1 MNDFIGITELLTEIN
16 SVLNHRVSVYAIGG
30 TALLY
35 RGLKSSTKD
44 IDIIVGTRREY
55 NELVMILRQIG
66 FIPRIPDKYYSNM
79 NLSQILVRD
88 DYRIDLF
95 EKSVCSKFML
105 SESMIARSDR
115 IFGMDKLSFSLCS
128 NEDVFMFKTMTDR
141 EGDLDDCMTIAYSSI
156 DWSIIMDEIVNQIRI
171 SGNDIWITWIGER
184 LDILVDRGIVI
195 PIMSRINGLR
205 RKYYHGTKA

>member
-1 MNDFIGITELLTEIN
+1 M
-16 SVLNHRVSVYAIGG
+16 
-30 TALLY
+30 Y

-44 IDIIVGTRREY
+44 IDIIVRKRREY

-66 FIPRIPDKYYSNM
+66 FIPRIPDKNYSNM

-105 SESMIARSDR
+105 SESMVARSDM

-128 NEDVFMFKTMTDR
+128 NEDVFMFKTMTER

-184 LDILVDRGIVI
+184 LDILLDRGIVI